1 MAKFKFSEKINLNLP
16 KFEVTDEQATDKKY
30 MANMRKA
37 MTKGLVKA
45 VSYVSKDLAFA
56 LDQNI
61 GSDVWNW
68 PRDTQRANGET
79 VGSPRD
85 IVDTGKLAAS
95 LELKESFLKTKG
107 TIQIAYKAPYAALMH
122 YGGAIQPYGNPNA
135 ATVFI
140 PGRPWVEATINGT
153 HGLPEF
159 NGGPAG
165 QKGFLEGWKEVF
177 PSS

>member
-1 MAKFKFSEKINLNLP
+1 MAKFKFTEKINLNMP
-16 KFEVTDEQATDKKY
+16 KFEVSEEHVTDKKY
-30 MANMRKA
+30 IAKMRTT
-37 MTKGLVKA
+37 MVKGLQKA
-45 VSYVSKDLAFA
+45 TYYVSKDLALA

-68 PRDTQRANGET
+68 PRDTDRANGET

-95 LELKESFLKTKG
+95 LELKESFLKTKS
-107 TIQIAYKAPYAALMH
+107 TIQIMYKAPYAALMH
-122 YGGAIQPYGNPNA
+122 YGGAIRPYGNPNA
-135 ATVFI
+135 PTVII

-159 NGGPAG
+159 DGGPAG
-165 QKGFLEGWKEVF
+165 QKGFLEEWRKAF